1 MKAVGLY
8 GIGDI
13 RVVELDKPS
22 PGPGEVVVKVEA
34 ATTCG
39 TDLKTFLRGRPNQT
53 FPTVP
58 WGHECAGTIDSLGSG
73 VTGFNVGERVAF
85 HNSAPC
91 YHCYYCKRQQFELC
105 DNLLGNWGA
114 YAEYIL
120 VPAPIVATSMFS
132 MPDELPFEIASLL
145 EPFAC
150 TVYGATRAGIRPS
163 DSVAIIG
170 AGFQGIGMLQLA
182 RLYGASKIYVLDL
195 IPSRLKL
202 ADSFEN
208 VTTINVKSQDPLE
221 SIREATEG
229 RGCDVV
235 IEAAG
240 TPKTWELA
248 IDLTR
253 KGGRVVEY
261 GGCKGGTTISVS
273 TERLHYHG
281 LEIIGVLHTTPQYVQ
296 MAWDLLQTRNVDL
309 CGTITDRS
317 SLDDVQGIYEQLRDD
332 KDQIKIALLP

>member
-1 MKAVGLY
+1 MKAAGLY

-13 RVVELDKPS
+13 RLTELDKPV
-22 PGPGEVVVKVEA
+22 PNGGEIVVQVKA

-39 TDLKTFLRGRPNQT
+39 TDLKTFLRGRPNQV

-58 WGHECAGTIDSLGSG
+58 WGHECSG
-73 VTGFNVGERVAF
+73 IVHEVGEGVEQWKVGDRVAF

-105 DNLLGNWGA
+105 DNLIVNWGA

-120 VPAPIVATSMFS
+120 VPAAIVRTSTFAIPEGFS
-132 MPDELPFEIASLL
+132 FEIASLL

-150 TVYGATRAGIRPS
+150 TVYGAARAGIVPG
-163 DSVAIIG
+163 DKVGIIG
-170 AGFQGIGMLQLA
+170 AGFQGYGMAQLA
-182 RLYGASKIYVLDL
+182 KLYGADSVLVMDL
-195 IPSRLKL
+195 VPSRLEL
-202 ADSFEN
+202 VGSIDG
-208 VTTINVKSQDPLE
+208 VIPINVEQEDVNSRIAELTD
-221 SIREATEG
+221 G

-248 IDLTR
+248 IAFTR

-261 GGCKGGTTISVS
+261 GGCKGGTTITVP

-281 LEIIGVLHTTPQYVQ
+281 LTIIGVLHTTPQYVQ
-296 MAWDLLQTRNVDL
+296 MAWDLMRTGMVDL
-309 CGTITDRS
+309 SRTITSRAP
-317 SLDDVQGIYEQLRDD
+317 LDEIQDVYD
-332 KDQIKIALLP
+332 KLTSCKDEIKIVLVP

>member
-8 GIGDI
+8 AIGDA

-22 PGPGEVVVKVEA
+22 PGPGEVVVQVKA

-58 WGHECAGTIDSLGSG
+58 WGHECAGIIDE
-73 VTGFNVGERVAF
+73 VGEGVANWKVGDRVAF

-91 YHCYYCKRQQFELC
+91 YHCYYCKHQQFELC
-105 DNLLGNWGA
+105 DHLLGNWGA
-114 YAEYIL
+114 YAGYIL
-120 VPAPIVATSMFS
+120 VPAPIVATAMFT
-132 MPDELPFEIASLL
+132 MPEEMPFEVASLL

-150 TVYGATRAGIRPS
+150 TVYGAARAEIRPS

-182 RLYGASKIYVLDL
+182 KLYGASQIFALDL
-195 IPSRLKL
+195 VPSRLKL
-202 ADSFEN
+202 AGSFDG
-208 VTTINVKSQDPLE
+208 VTTIDVKATDPLE
-221 SIREATEG
+221 FIREATEG

-235 IEAAG
+235 IEAEG
-240 TPKTWELA
+240 TPQTWELA

-296 MAWDLLQTRNVDL
+296 MAWDLLREGGVDL
-309 CGTITDRS
+309 RGTITERTAM
-317 SLDDVQGIYEQLRDD
+317 DDIQGIYERLRDD
-332 KDQIKIALLP
+332 KDQIKIALIP